1 MLSSNYRTLQN
12 LGIENTSKH
21 SLDPKDGVGRGRGG
35 GFNVFK
41 MLGNRII
48 IKLL

>member
-35 GFNVFK
+35 GGLMSSRCLV
-41 MLGNRII
+41 IE
-48 IKLL
+48 